1 MISNTFEFIS
11 VKDWCQLASSSTD
24 LFSRSNTYLPLFADT
39 KVCLSP
45 PNWGP
50 QSATA
55 EGRLFYEVVSTGGFA
70 VNELMSPLMITGSVI
85 ANLGPAV
92 VKDDALLVLVDKQ
105 LALTESYGDER
116 WMQYQRNTWP
126 DAHNYPVQSI
136 TTRLMH
142 FLKTGTF
149 SPARIQRYELS
160 DPLLEINEPC
170 IYLSLRAHDG
180 NIFHWLFEVLPRL
193 KCVEAVPQ
201 LRELPLLVREP
212 LNPFQETTLRLMGIT
227 NRIITT
233 NGKSAKVAQLYFPSI
248 ASPPSIHPETVAW
261 LRQAILGTT
270 AALGPDSQ
278 DRKLY
283 ISRKD
288 ANARRVSNEDELMQ
302 ALRPLGYE
310 CIVMSELSPQE
321 QIETLRNAK
330 SIVLAHG
337 AAGAHLLFAPTNCNV
352 IELHSPKWPNSVYY
366 TISKALGQPYGY
378 LFGKH
383 QNRQLDYE
391 IDVKQLLSM
400 LNATQ
405 H

>member
-1 MISNTFEFIS
+1 MITNTFEFIS
-11 VKDWCQLASSSTD
+11 VKDWCQLASSSDD
-24 LFSRSNTYLPLFADT
+24 LFSRSNTYLPLFADAQ
-39 KVCLSP
+39 VCLSP

-50 QSATA
+50 NSEAS

-70 VNELMSPLMITGSVI
+70 VNDLMSPLTIRGSII
-85 ANLGPAV
+85 ANLGPTV

-116 WMQYQRNTWP
+116 WMQYQRQTWP
-126 DAHNYPVQSI
+126 DAHNYPLQSI
-136 TTRLMH
+136 TTRLIQ

-149 SPARIQRYELS
+149 SPSRIQRYELS
-160 DPLLEINEPC
+160 EPLLEINEPC

-193 KCVEAVPQ
+193 RCLETVPQ
-201 LRELPLLVREP
+201 LHELPLLVREP
-212 LNPFQETTLRLMGIT
+212 LNPFQETTLRLMGIA

-233 NGKSAKVAQLYFPSI
+233 NGKSAKVAHLYFPSI
-248 ASPPSIHPETVAW
+248 ASPPSIHPETVTW
-261 LRQAILGTT
+261 LRHTILGATKG
-270 AALGPDSQ
+270 LGPDSQ
-278 DRKLY
+278 NRKLY

-302 ALRPLGYE
+302 ALQPLGYE
-310 CIVMSELSPQE
+310 CIVMSDLSPQE
-321 QIETLRNAK
+321 QIETMRNAK

-337 AAGAHLLFAPTNCNV
+337 AAGAHLLFAPTDCQV
-352 IELHSPKWPNSVYY
+352 IELHSPKWPNSVYF
-366 TISKALGQPYGY
+366 TVSKALGQPYGF

-383 QNRQLDYE
+383 ENRQMDYT

-400 LNATQ
+400 LAATKS
-405 H
+405 